1 MALPD
6 RTQQIITS
14 YAQFIYGVATACS
27 QPALTHQLQP
37 MLAQAEQQG
46 WDKLVT
52 ALRLVI
58 AGRRDSGVYADL
70 DVDEQIIVEAILCGI
85 QDPTTLPDPGQSA
98 DPNAAAPGLASMI
111 LASAQGDV
119 AALSALASM
128 SEQMVKAGGDM
139 AKLGGSMRRMVNGE
153 RDIDQLTRGMSAK
166 GRDLMAKLV
175 GELSKSD

>member
-1 MALPD
+1 M
-6 RTQQIITS
+6 
-14 YAQFIYGVATACS
+14 
-27 QPALTHQLQP
+27 
-37 MLAQAEQQG
+37 
-46 WDKLVT
+46 
-52 ALRLVI
+52 
-58 AGRRDSGVYADL
+58 